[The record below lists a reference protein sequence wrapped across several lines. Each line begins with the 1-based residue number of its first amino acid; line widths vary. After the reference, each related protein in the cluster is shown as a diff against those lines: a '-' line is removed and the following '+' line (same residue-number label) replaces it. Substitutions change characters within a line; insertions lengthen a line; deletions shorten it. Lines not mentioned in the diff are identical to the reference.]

1 MLNNEDC
8 IRLQHML
15 DAAQK
20 AIDFTEKTSRARLDD
35 DEQLSLSLVRLLEI
49 VGEAAKNVSEETRKR
64 MPSIPWREI
73 AGTRDRL
80 IHGYFDVDLNIVWK
94 IIKSDLPQLVSQL
107 QLMLSQQ

>member
-20 AIDFTEKTSRARLDD
+20 AIDFTETTSRAGLDS

-49 VGEAAKNVSEETRKR
+49 IGEAAKNVSEETRKC

-80 IHGYFDVDLNIVWK
+80 IHGYFDVDFNIVWK
-94 IIKSDLPQLVSQL
+94 IIKSDLPRLVSQL